1 MPRTCLACKHPIRTQ
16 IDRALANGTPL
27 RDIAGQFGI
36 SRSAL
41 DRHEP
46 HIALAITKAEER
58 REVKAGDSVLDGI
71 TALQEKALDLL
82 GKMETAGDFRGA
94 IVAAKEARE
103 CLLAANELVARA
115 GGSSEIVVT
124 VRHIGAQGG
133 GQVEQQLV

>member
-1 MPRTCLACKHPIRTQ
+1 MPRTCLACASPNRAF
-16 IDRALANGTPL
+16 IDKALAVGAPL
-27 RDIAGQFGI
+27 RDIAGQWGI

-41 DRHEP
+41 DRHKP

-124 VRHIGAQGG
+124 VRHIVGAQGG
-133 GQVEQQLV
+133 GQVSSS

>member
-1 MPRTCLACKHPIRTQ
+1 M
-16 IDRALANGTPL
+16 

-41 DRHEP
+41 DRHKP

-58 REVKAGDSVLDGI
+58 REVKAGASVLDGI

-94 IVAAKEARE
+94 IVAAKEVRE
-103 CLLAANELVARA
+103 CLLAANELAARA
-115 GGSSEIVVT
+115 GGSSELVVT
-124 VRHIGAQGG
+124 VRHIGAKYESE
-133 GQVEQQLV
+133 QVSA

>member
-1 MPRTCLACKHPIRTQ
+1 M
-16 IDRALANGTPL
+16 

-41 DRHEP
+41 DRHKP
-46 HIALAITKAEER
+46 HIVLAITKAEER

-115 GGSSEIVVT
+115 GGSAEIVVT
-124 VRHIGAQGG
+124 VRHIGAQD
-133 GQVEQQLV
+133 VSNS